1 MWRIPD
7 TFVASPLE
15 QLINK
20 APVKATVANPWGEAK
35 PAQPAWGSPPKSV
48 IPTPIIENAE
58 DKKRLFAIELAKVT
72 DPFQAACNVCGQN
85 TQEALW
91 ISKNWINDPNV
102 VGYKDGYLNSAKTT
116 KTLLDK
122 DELAAKF
129 LTMSEEK
136 SASGSF
142 YILEGK
148 DRLKA
153 LELYAK
159 IQGYLDSK
167 DNTKNNFIHNQMIVK
182 FVKPDVKE
190 VGSREISSNA
200 KIIDNEGIVPLKV
213 KLISSG

>member
-1 MWRIPD
+1 
-7 TFVASPLE
+7 
-15 QLINK
+15 
-20 APVKATVANPWGEAK
+20 
-35 PAQPAWGSPPKSV
+35 
-48 IPTPIIENAE
+48 
-58 DKKRLFAIELAKVT
+58 
-72 DPFQAACNVCGQN
+72 
-85 TQEALW
+85 
-91 ISKNWINDPNV
+91 
-102 VGYKDGYLNSAKTT
+102 
-116 KTLLDK
+116 
-122 DELAAKF
+122 
-129 LTMSEEK
+129 MSEEK